1 MGAFGG
7 GLALYK
13 LFNYSL
19 FLPFGLII
27 TLLLSI
33 FKGIFSVRVLDNLS

>member
-13 LFNYSL
+13 LFNYGL
-19 FLPFGLII
+19 FLPLGLVV

-33 FKGIFSVRVLDNLS
+33 FKGIFSI